1 MIEILEASPLLTLF
15 LVVATGAVLGAIPF
29 GRVRFGA
36 AGALFTGLA
45 LSAAAPH
52 LGAGMDIVQTLGLA
66 LFVYTVGISAGA
78 AFFANLNKQLPLLG
92 VAALSSVLGAIIT
105 VVLGG
110 LLGLAQDLSLGLFT
124 GALTAA
130 PALDA
135 AQRITGTTGPSVGY
149 AFGYPFGVI
158 VGIVLVSV
166 IVNRAWPGRKDT
178 PALAGTSLHS
188 TTVHVLRPRNLRDV
202 PQWHEQRV
210 RFSYLR
216 RDGRIRVIVP
226 GEDLMTGDEVVAVG
240 MREAVDEVVA
250 ELGERS
256 TRHLAHDRS
265 LVEFTRLTV
274 SNPDLASRS
283 IAELNL
289 AARFGAV
296 VTRVRRGDLELLA
309 RDDLVLEPGDRLAV
323 VVERSRLDDIH
334 QLLGD
339 SDRIAGE
346 LDALSLG
353 LGLVIG
359 VALGLV
365 SVPLPGGS
373 FSLGPAAGPLIVGMM
388 LGALRR
394 TGPIVW
400 ALPGSANLTLRQLGL
415 LLFLAGLG
423 LTAGPDVAAVLAS
436 PTAWRAA
443 LLSVVIAVLSCVTM
457 LLMSRW
463 VLDLSAA
470 RAAGAVAGFLGQ
482 PAVLEVASSKRADE
496 RIEAAY
502 ATLFAFSIVVKIV
515 LVPLVWAV

>member
-1 MIEILEASPLLTLF
+1 SSRSRSAASPAASSRRSAPAAPPRPHRAPPPRERARRCRDPSRRRRDLSHPARPGPPPVGPGGLSWSGPSPHRGARALRAPPGARPRAPERRAVIEILEASPLLTLF

-158 VGIVLVSV
+158 VGIVLVSL
-166 IVNRAWPGRKDT
+166 IVNRSWPGRKDT

-226 GEDLMTGDEVVAVG
+226 GEDLLTGDEVVAVG

-265 LVEFTRLTV
+265 LVEFTRL
-274 SNPDLASRS
+274 
-283 IAELNL
+283 
-289 AARFGAV
+289 
-296 VTRVRRGDLELLA
+296 
-309 RDDLVLEPGDRLAV
+309 
-323 VVERSRLDDIH
+323 
-334 QLLGD
+334 
-339 SDRIAGE
+339 
-346 LDALSLG
+346 
-353 LGLVIG
+353 
-359 VALGLV
+359 
-365 SVPLPGGS
+365 
-373 FSLGPAAGPLIVGMM
+373 
-388 LGALRR
+388 
-394 TGPIVW
+394 
-400 ALPGSANLTLRQLGL
+400 
-415 LLFLAGLG
+415 
-423 LTAGPDVAAVLAS
+423 
-436 PTAWRAA
+436 
-443 LLSVVIAVLSCVTM
+443 
-457 LLMSRW
+457 
-463 VLDLSAA
+463 
-470 RAAGAVAGFLGQ
+470 
-482 PAVLEVASSKRADE
+482 
-496 RIEAAY
+496 
-502 ATLFAFSIVVKIV
+502 
-515 LVPLVWAV
+515 